1 MPGVIETG
9 ALDTVT
15 GRATLDQIGVML
27 ERMLASHTHVPE
39 SVRTQ
44 VGIAVGEIGANIIEH
59 AAQARPV
66 RLWMGIEILPDEVQV
81 SFVDD
86 GPPAEV
92 DLSAPAMP
100 DAMAESGRG
109 LALAHAVL
117 DRLHYRRSFVNH
129 WTLVSRR
136 FA

>member
-1 MPGVIETG
+1 M
-9 ALDTVT
+9 
-15 GRATLDQIGVML
+15 ATLDEISALL
-27 ERMLASHTHVPE
+27 ERMLASHAHVPQ

-44 VGIAVGEIGANIIEH
+44 VVIAVGEIGANIVEH
-59 AAQARPV
+59 AAKVRPV
-66 RLWMGIEILPDEVQV
+66 RLWMGVDVLPDEVQV

-92 DLSAPAMP
+92 DLVSPPAMP
-100 DAMAESGRG
+100 EEMAESGRG

-117 DRLHYRRSFVNH
+117 NRLHYRRSFVNH
-129 WTLVSRR
+129 WTLVSQR